1 MQCANRIR
9 TILRSLPTL
18 LSVCCLLFFAALPYA
33 GAQERKA
40 PGPVQV
46 EVKAQDGTLLSG
58 VTVFLGGRY
67 APSGADGR
75 AVFDGVPEGK
85 QRLAVEHIDY
95 DAFRGNVD
103 LAAGVRRPLGVKLNP
118 VVWSK
123 ISGKVLLEG
132 AEQPLPGV
140 RVSIAPK
147 SVKATLQGPVEFMT
161 GWDGAFVVSGL
172 PPGVYKV
179 ELSHSGCAPKSFD
192 LQVAPN
198 MQEVSWSLAPLFD
211 TVSLTVTVR
220 DGDGGKEI
228 PGARVVLAE
237 AWPRGEIAQKTTDA
251 SGSAAFAGLKIGRLN
266 RAGADGRMT
275 LSRSAVTVRAEA
287 DGYEPM
293 LVPVLLGRTAS
304 VEVQLNSAEKI
315 AAQPGNLDFSSAQ
328 RIRTGA
334 PVEFVIENA
343 GENKFFRFHLPY
355 PAWVGLD
362 ANRGQNPWLRFHLH
376 AADGTEIGNWGL
388 SGESALFDAGALP
401 AGEYVLQ
408 AREWNNNKAATL
420 PMTFTIQC
428 RWASDPHSPN
438 AELSSARAFRTG
450 EEVRGYIL
458 PRGDRNHFRF
468 EIKRPGQVRLWL
480 QRPENIWIRA
490 YLFRSDGAEI
500 ANLGCSAATA
510 EAVYRLDPGAYVV
523 DVREWNNNAA
533 SLDPYTLRIE
543 EIEDDGMDDAKQ
555 EEASVRIFRPL
566 PIASLRGGTIFPQ
579 GDRDWYQATLPS
591 AGVFKAFLLRS
602 PSVWQRITLFDTKGV
617 RLTDAGASGP
627 RGDLAWHADGP
638 ATVFLQVREWND
650 NAADPSPYI
659 LGTFFEPCDQLDA
672 QGRNDSPDTASPLE
686 LNEWTRGNLLP
697 NGDNDWFRIDVD
709 HPGILRLEGTTPP
722 GVWVRL
728 SLHGGN
734 AEQLADVGYS
744 RPSSEFTW
752 ENPVLPGAYFIRLRE
767 WNNNAS
773 NPGIYSLRA
782 VLQRSEPE
790 ESVPLAEDAVRT
802 LTPGEARPFF
812 IDHGGDRDVFLFDIA
827 QQGPFWLK
835 IWKPGNIWIR
845 ARLYDDRTGAEL
857 KKIDLSGAS
866 YNGKFEAEGP
876 TRYRLEL
883 GEWNNNA
890 YSVQPG
896 FIQVRP
902 DDAQITA
909 DEIKAVPDAVTPTLV
924 TFTRSAWA
932 HMQIPRARTI
942 EVDATGDGKTDFS
955 FRPGDTAT
963 WRYPAEGLYKAAA
976 LMQGEGGATTRLP
989 FWVDVSGPRERT
1001 GIHLTVDVPGEGQR
1015 VEDEAPARA
1024 RAMSY
1029 SGSPIARI
1037 EASVDGT
1044 QLPPA
1049 YTPPYTFEVPWKS
1062 LPRAAKEHLFT
1073 FKAVD
1078 GRGESATVER
1088 RVSISEY
1095 FGLRPADGAVLSG
1108 NQVRVSW
1115 SSGEFS
1121 PTKVRYRAK
1130 GTEEWTEIVGES
1142 GREHAVFLEDLESG
1156 TAYEFQPLGGSEEGP
1171 VRTLTRVKGLAFGK
1185 SRYGASIERT
1195 YDQRFPISVRNHA
1208 EEAMKV
1214 VLTSGKLEEE
1224 GLFIGFVGEGSEGE
1238 PFDLAPG
1245 EEREFLLVLNAQ
1257 NAVKPK
1263 HVFPVKISSANGF
1276 ADEAEVEVEV
1286 RLPVVKLEWEDLGEA
1301 PKGPGRRLRLVN
1313 RGDSLTDLSV
1323 FTDTG
1328 ELKVSPAINH
1338 GFLPSGQ
1345 SVELT
1350 VTPRLYEGFRE
1361 ARGAVT
1367 AKSIATESSF
1377 PVHLALPEGKEIFGV
1392 NLMPKMP
1399 EETADE
1405 DERVLLEARALSA
1418 AFLTP
1423 DYINASMWGNGID
1436 SNGDGRIDR
1445 WSYIDQEER
1454 ILWVGEDASGDGEI
1468 DFVRADVG
1476 FDGRF
1481 DYSALK
1487 GAKGWEET
1495 NLLDAW
1501 LEMTFT
1507 LPWNRGTYE
1516 PHDLDIVMNG
1526 QVIGTVKNAIPEGNY
1541 RFPVPASAIRF
1552 GASGEPEGNGVEI
1565 VSRHLRGG
1573 HYVVNSDFRLVTRLN
1588 AARAWTVAESREEAE
1603 AAARSMEGV
1612 IADRAKISIS
1622 SQGISLPEGGSLKA
1636 GAETTLTATLRNL
1649 GAMPGY
1655 NVGVVLSIAD
1665 PNGTERELRRS
1676 YIPFVPVTG
1685 EIPVRFTFS
1694 LPPGKHRLK
1703 LSLNPDNRP
1712 ENSAYIWAEV
1722 GGDDQRPTLD
1732 LLEPADGAKLDGTIL
1747 KIKAHAM
1754 DDVRV
1759 ARVEAKIDQGLWSRL
1774 QREADGMFT
1783 AKGVIQPGERVITV
1797 RALDGSGNVTETT
1810 AKVVVEAPLPDGE
1823 ILEPVSGST
1832 LDERHTMLKVRC
1844 EANVAAAAYR
1854 VNQGPWTPMR
1864 VTQGAAEERVALRFG
1879 KNEIEVRLL
1888 DAKRA
1893 ERVLSV
1899 DVTSTGQRAAEE
1911 DTPEKDKKDAPEIPP
1926 EAPEAHEEQEPGDET
1941 PPQMPEIPGG
1951 DEEVDSLLDQ
1961 IQELMGM
1968 PPEGETPPDHEG
1980 PEGAEDGPLPGG
1992 DDQEP
1997 ETAQDPGTIDIPDVG
2012 TVDVTGPS
2020 DFLLPAEEDEDD
2032 DSWLDAGG
2040 DLEEEE
2046 PLEPEEIEIEEEG
2059 GEDVGDEPDDEEITG
2074 EEFFTETD
2082 LFDGFDGLDEETEPL
2097 DLEAWVEPK
2106 GNPDAPEQ
2114 DPMYECPLEPFD
2126 AADTDPSSPFTP
2138 PSGLQSDPGGCVAV
2152 ETVQKDW
2159 YCTNRPNIN
2168 VKFQLPDW
2176 LKKLDLPK
2184 PGTKEYDEM
2193 VKKLLQHLR
2202 DRGIDTAAFERFQD
2216 ALIRR
2221 AGRLEHPD
2229 ELPTFLQSL
2238 GLTSMPKPSPDDVE
2252 ANKRWREAM
2261 ENGARAW
2268 YLRLLAS
2275 GDPQMIYQ
2283 GLKAR
2288 GEALGKF
2295 DEALGLAADAMMTE
2309 IKANQQLTE
2318 QALWS
2323 LPYVG
2328 PAMDVLSIITGETL
2342 SGEAMTPERAAMMLG
2357 LRGAIHGMVKLG
2369 PKGVAYLM
2377 NTETGK
2383 TMLSK
2388 FAQRTAW
2395 MGPAAMNRLS
2405 RLTGME
2411 ERQIRDL
2418 ASWTWKE
2425 LTKERHLWGNR
2436 AAAQAGAA
2444 GGNFAGSQAGQ
2455 AAKRNAEKRIAD
2467 GKKLIDKLQATTK
2480 QKEFRKLALQL
2491 QQNKTAVALANDP
2504 SVPAALRAKLNK
2516 TLQEINRRVDK
2527 NTARGIVN
2535 KVRSVNKKVED
2546 FVRTELPQAGS
2557 KAGTKIDQFL
2567 RDNPGLTREDVLFAN
2582 RVESFLRKNPGMR
2595 REDILVRSRTVSG
2608 VDPTKL
2614 GRDRD
2619 VYFQF
2624 VDRRGKVLGDVHHD
2638 IAAPI
2643 YNQKLQAATGLSSK
2657 QLDHTVTSTWHP
2669 DSYNPGRMASD
2680 GPRRQLVDDIVK
2692 GRAAGKLA
2700 RPQDIRDTVAGK
2712 AKEWFD
2718 DARRLEAAG
2727 NPSAAAEAYAE
2738 GMRQLGKAYERHVA
2752 PFLRTQNLDPAAAL
2766 PPRLK
2771 AALDI
2776 FKKVEQGTTSGAYTP
2791 EQGLRALQSLSCRT
2805 PGGGNIP
2812 MSPDKAAEDL
2822 GLFIEMMNKWMIQGR

>member
-9 TILRSLPTL
+9 TIFRSFPTL

-40 PGPVQV
+40 PGAVQV

-85 QRLAVEHIDY
+85 QRLSVEHRDY

-103 LAAGVRRPLGVKLNP
+103 LAAGVRRPLGVRLNP
-118 VVWSK
+118 VVWSQV
-123 ISGKVLLEG
+123 SGKVLLEG

-140 RVSIAPK
+140 CVSFAPK
-147 SVKATLQGPVEFMT
+147 GVKSTLQGPVQFMT
-161 GWDGAFVVSGL
+161 GWNGGFTVPGL

-179 ELSHSGCAPKSFD
+179 ELTHSGCAPKTFD

-198 MQEVSWSLAPLFD
+198 MPEVSWSLAPLFD
-211 TVSLTVTVR
+211 TASLTVTVR
-220 DGDGGKEI
+220 NGDGGKEI
-228 PGARVVLAE
+228 AGARVVLAE
-237 AWPRGEIAQKTTDA
+237 AWPRGEISQKATDA
-251 SGSAAFAGLKIGRLN
+251 SGSALFEGLKIGRLN
-266 RAGADGRMT
+266 RAGADGGMT
-275 LSRSAVTVRAEA
+275 ISRSAVTVRAEA
-287 DGYEPM
+287 EGYEPM
-293 LVPVLLGRTAS
+293 IVPVLLGRTAS
-304 VEVQLNSAEKI
+304 VEVKLNSAEKI
-315 AAQPGNLDFSSAQ
+315 AEQPGNLDFSSAQ

-362 ANRGQNPWLRFHLH
+362 ANRGQNPWIRFHLY

-388 SGESALFDAGALP
+388 SGESALFDAGPLA
-401 AGEYVLQ
+401 AGEYVLR

-438 AELSSARAFRTG
+438 ADLSSARAFRTG

-468 EIKRPGQVRLWL
+468 EIKRPGQIRVWL
-480 QRPENIWIRA
+480 QRPESIWIRA
-490 YLFRSDGAEI
+490 FLSLADGTQI
-500 ANLGCSAATA
+500 ANLGCSGATA
-510 EAVYRLDPGAYVV
+510 EAVYRLDPGAYLV

-533 SLDPYTLRIE
+533 SLDAYTLRIE

-555 EEASVRIFRPL
+555 DEASVRIFRPL
-566 PIASLRGGTIFPQ
+566 PLASLRGGTIFPQ

-602 PSVWQRITLFDTKGV
+602 PSIWQRITLFDTKGG

-627 RGDLAWHADGP
+627 RGELSWHASGP
-638 ATVFLQVREWND
+638 TTLFLQVREWND
-650 NAADPSPYI
+650 NVADPSPYI

-672 QGRNDSPDTASPLE
+672 QGRNDSPETASPLE
-686 LNEWTRGNLLP
+686 LNEWIRGNLLP

-722 GVWVRL
+722 GIWTRL
-728 SLHGGN
+728 ALHGAN

-773 NPGIYSLRA
+773 NPGIYSLRG
-782 VLQRSEPE
+782 VLLRSEPE
-790 ESVPLAEDAVRT
+790 ESVPLATDAVRT

-812 IDHGGDRDVFLFDIA
+812 IDHAGDRDVFIFDIA
-827 QQGPFWLK
+827 QQGPFWVK
-835 IWKPGNIWIR
+835 IWKPGKIWIR
-845 ARLYDDRTGAEL
+845 AFLYDDRTGAEI
-857 KKIDLSGAS
+857 KNIGLSGAS
-866 YNGKFEAEGP
+866 YNGKFEADGP

-883 GEWNNNA
+883 REWNDNA

-896 FIQVRP
+896 LVQVRP
-902 DDAQITA
+902 DDVQITG

-932 HMQIPRARTI
+932 HMQIPRARSI

-955 FRPGDTAT
+955 FRPGDSTT
-963 WRYPAEGLYKAAA
+963 WRYPAEGLYKAVA
-976 LMQGEGGATTRLP
+976 LMRGEGGATTRLP

-1001 GIHLTVDVPGEGQR
+1001 GIHLTVDSPGEGQR
-1015 VEDEAPARA
+1015 VEEEAPARA

-1037 EASVDGT
+1037 DASVDGT
-1044 QLPPA
+1044 QLPTA
-1049 YTPPYTFEVPWKS
+1049 YAPPYTFEVPWKS

-1073 FKAVD
+1073 FTAVD
-1078 GRGESATVER
+1078 GRGESATAER

-1142 GREHAVFLEDLESG
+1142 GREHAVFLADLESG

-1263 HVFPVKISSANGF
+1263 HVFPVKINSANGF

-1313 RGDSLTDLSV
+1313 KGDSLTDLSV

-1361 ARGAVT
+1361 VRGAVT
-1367 AKSIATESSF
+1367 AKAIATESSF

-1399 EETADE
+1399 EETVDE
-1405 DERVLLEARALSA
+1405 DERDLLEARALSA

-1423 DYINASMWGNGID
+1423 DYIDASMWGNGID

-1454 ILWVGEDASGDGEI
+1454 ILWSGEDASGDGEI

-1507 LPWNRGTYE
+1507 LPWNRGSYE

-1552 GASGEPEGNGVEI
+1552 GAGGEPEGNSVEI

-1603 AAARSMEGV
+1603 TAARSMEGV

-1622 SQGISLPEGGSLKA
+1622 SQGLSLPEGGSLKA

-1676 YIPFVPVTG
+1676 YFPFVPVTG
-1685 EIPVRFTFS
+1685 EVPIRFTFA

-1783 AKGVIQPGERVITV
+1783 AKGVIQPGERVISI
-1797 RALDGSGNVTETT
+1797 RALDGSGNVTEAS
-1810 AKVVVEAPLPDGE
+1810 AKIVVDAPLPDGE
-1823 ILEPVSGST
+1823 ILEPVSGSAT
-1832 LDERHTMLKVRC
+1832 DQRHTMLKVRC
-1844 EANVAAAAYR
+1844 EANVAATAYR
-1854 VNQGPWTPMR
+1854 VNQGPWTAMR
-1864 VTQGAAEERVALRFG
+1864 VAQGAVEERIPLRFG
-1879 KNEIEVRLL
+1879 KNDIEVRLL

-1893 ERVLSV
+1893 ERVLTA
-1899 DVTSTGQRAAEE
+1899 DVTSTGQRVADEE
-1911 DTPEKDKKDAPEIPP
+1911 KKEPETPP
-1926 EAPEAHEEQEPGDET
+1926 EAPKEPEEPQKPEEKEPVGET

-1951 DEEVDSLLDQ
+1951 DEEVDTLLDL

-1968 PPEGETPPDHEG
+1968 PPEGGTSPDHEG
-1980 PEGAEDGPLPGG
+1980 PEVAEDAPLPGG
-1992 DDQEP
+1992 DEKEP

-2012 TVDVTGPS
+2012 TVDVTGPF
-2020 DFLLPAEEDEDD
+2020 DFLTPPEDSEED
-2032 DSWLDAGG
+2032 DSWLDLE
-2040 DLEEEE
+2040 DEMEEEV
-2046 PLEPEEIEIEEEG
+2046 PLEAEELETVDEELAEELDTM
-2059 GEDVGDEPDDEEITG
+2059 EDSAGDEEL
-2074 EEFFTETD
+2074 FTETD
-2082 LFDGFDGLDEETEPL
+2082 LFDGVDGLEEGNDPL
-2097 DLEAWVEPK
+2097 DLEGWVEPK
-2106 GNPDAPEQ
+2106 DNPDAPEQ
-2114 DPMYECPLEPFD
+2114 DPMYECLLEPFD
-2126 AADTDPSSPFTP
+2126 AADTDPTSPFTP

-2176 LKKLDLPK
+2176 LKKLNLPK

-2193 VKKLLQHLR
+2193 VKKLLQQLR
-2202 DRGIDTAAFERFQD
+2202 DRGIDTGPFERFQA
-2216 ALIRR
+2216 ALIKR

-2238 GLTSMPKPSPDDVE
+2238 GLASMPKPSPDDVE

-2328 PAMDVLSIITGETL
+2328 PAMDVLSIVTGETL

-2405 RLTGME
+2405 KLTGME

-2436 AAAQAGAA
+2436 AATQAGAA

-2467 GKKLIDKLQATTK
+2467 GKKLIDKLQSTTDRH
-2480 QKEFRKLALQL
+2480 EFRKLALQM
-2491 QQNKTAVALANDP
+2491 QQNKTAIALINDP
-2504 SVPAALRAKLNK
+2504 AVPAAVRMKLNK
-2516 TLQEINRRVDK
+2516 TLQAMNRLTDK
-2527 NTARGIVN
+2527 RAAQGILA
-2535 KVRSVNKKVED
+2535 SAE
-2546 FVRTELPQAGS
+2546 GS
-2557 KAGTKIDQFL
+2557 KAIDSL
-2567 RDNPGLTREDVLFAN
+2567 LKKNPGLKKGDV
-2582 RVESFLRKNPGMR
+2582 V
-2595 REDILVRSRTVSG
+2595 VRSRTVTG
-2608 VDPTKL
+2608 VDPTKT

-2619 VYFQF
+2619 VWFQF
-2624 VDRRGKVLGDVHHD
+2624 VTKDGKVLSDVHHN

-2643 YNQKLQAATGLSSK
+2643 YGRELQAVTGLTPK
-2657 QLDHTVTSTWHP
+2657 QLDHTVTSVWHP
-2669 DSYNPGRMASD
+2669 DSYNPGRMTSD
-2680 GPRRQLVDDIVK
+2680 AAREQMVDDIVK

-2700 RPQDIRDTVAGK
+2700 RPQDIRDTVIGK
-2712 AKEWFD
+2712 AKERFE

-2727 NPSAAAEAYAE
+2727 NPSAAADAYAE
-2738 GMRQLGKAYERHVA
+2738 GMRQLGKDYERHVA
-2752 PFLRTQNLDPAAAL
+2752 PYLRSQNLDPTAAL

-2791 EQGLRALQSLSCRT
+2791 EQGLRALQSLSCKT

-2812 MSPDKAAEDL
+2812 MSPDKAAEDM

>member
-1 MQCANRIR
+1 MV
-9 TILRSLPTL
+9 ILFHGLVFP
-18 LSVCCLLFFAALPYA
+18 ALPPEA

-40 PGPVQV
+40 PGPVNV
-46 EVKAQDGTLLSG
+46 EVKTQDGTLLSG

-85 QRLAVEHIDY
+85 QRLVVEHIDH

-103 LAAGVRRPLGVKLNP
+103 LAAGLRRPLGVRLNP
-118 VVWSK
+118 VSWTQV
-123 ISGKVLLEG
+123 SGKVLLEG

-140 RVSIAPK
+140 RVSITPK
-147 SVKATLQGPVEFMT
+147 SVKSTLQGPVQFMT
-161 GWDGAFVVSGL
+161 GWNGDFTVPGL
-172 PPGVYKV
+172 PPGVYTI
-179 ELSHSGCAPKSFD
+179 ELSHAGCLRKSFD

-198 MQEVSWSLAPLFD
+198 MPEVSWSLAPFFD
-211 TVSLTVTVR
+211 TTSFAVTVK

-237 AWPRGEIAQKTTDA
+237 AWPRGEIAEKTTEGN
-251 SGSAAFAGLKIGRLN
+251 GSAIFEGLKIGRLN
-266 RAGADGRMT
+266 RAGANGRMAI
-275 LSRSAVTVRAEA
+275 SRNAVTVRVEAE
-287 DGYEPM
+287 GYEPM
-293 LVPVLLGRTAS
+293 VVPVFLGRTAS
-304 VEVQLNSAEKI
+304 VEVKLNSTEAIGEQ
-315 AAQPGNLDFSSAQ
+315 AGNLDFPSAR

-334 PVEFVIENA
+334 PVEFVLEKP
-343 GENKFFRFHLPY
+343 GENRFFRFYLPNS
-355 PAWVGLD
+355 AWVGLE
-362 ANRGQNPWLRFHLH
+362 ANRGQNPWIRFHLFK
-376 AADGTEIGNWGL
+376 ADGTEAGNWGL
-388 SGESALFDAGALP
+388 SAESSLLDVGPLP
-401 AGEYVLQ
+401 AGEYVLR
-408 AREWNNNKAATL
+408 AREWNNNVAATS
-420 PMTFTIQC
+420 PMTFTIRC
-428 RWASDPHSPN
+428 VWAPDPHEPN
-438 AELSSARAFRTG
+438 SAFSSARVFQTG

-458 PRGDRNHFRF
+458 PRGERNHFRF
-468 EIKRPGQVRLWL
+468 EIRRPGQTRISL
-480 QRPENIWIRA
+480 QRPENIWIRSII
-490 YLFRSDGAEI
+490 YSFDGSEI
-500 ANLGCSAATA
+500 ANLGCSGPSA
-510 EAVYRLDPGAYVV
+510 EGVYRLDPGVYVAE
-523 DVREWNNNAA
+523 VREWNNLAA
-533 SLDPYTLRIE
+533 SLDPFTLRIE

-555 EEASVRIFRPL
+555 EAGAIRVFRTLPL
-566 PIASLRGGTIFPQ
+566 GALRGGTILPQ
-579 GDRDWYQATLPS
+579 GDRDWYQVTLPN
-591 AGVFKAFLLRS
+591 AGVLKTFLLRS
-602 PSVWQRITLFDTKGV
+602 PSVWQRLALFDTKGQ
-617 RLTDAGASGP
+617 RLTDAGVSGP
-627 RGDLAWHADGP
+627 RGDISFHAPGP
-638 ATVFLQVREWND
+638 MTLFLQVREWND
-650 NAADPSPYI
+650 NAADSSPYI
-659 LGTFFEPCDQLDA
+659 LGTFFEPCDQIDA
-672 QGRNDSPDTASPLE
+672 QGRNDSPETASPLE
-686 LNEWTRGNLLP
+686 LNEWVRGNLLP
-697 NGDNDWFRIDVD
+697 NGDNDWYRIDVD
-709 HPGILRLEGTTPP
+709 FPGILRLEGTTPP
-722 GVWVRL
+722 GIWVRL
-728 SLHGGN
+728 ALHGGN
-734 AEQLADVGYS
+734 AERLADVGLS
-744 RPSSEFTW
+744 RPSSDFTW
-752 ENPVLPGAYFIRLRE
+752 ENPVFPGAYFIRLQE

-773 NPGIYSLRA
+773 NPGAYSLRA
-782 VLQRSEPE
+782 VLLRAEPE
-790 ESVPLAEDAVRT
+790 ETVPPAVDAPRVLALGD
-802 LTPGEARPFF
+802 ARPFS
-812 IDHGGDRDVFLFDIA
+812 IDFAGDRDVFSFDIP

-835 IWKPGNIWIR
+835 ILKPANIWIR
-845 ARLYDDRTGAEL
+845 GFLYDDRTGAE
-857 KKIDLSGAS
+857 IRNMGISGPS
-866 YNGKFEAEGP
+866 WFEKFEATGP
-876 TRYRLEL
+876 ARYRLEL
-883 GEWNNNA
+883 REWNNNA
-890 YSVQPG
+890 FSVQPG
-896 FIQVRP
+896 FVQVRL
-902 DDAQITA
+902 DDAPIA
-909 DEIKAVPDAVTPTLV
+909 SDEIKAVADAVSPTLV
-924 TFTRSAWA
+924 TFIRSAWPY
-932 HMQIPRARTI
+932 MKMPRARII
-942 EVDATGDGKTDFS
+942 EVDATGDGKIDFS
-955 FRPGDTAT
+955 FLPEDSAT
-963 WRYPAEGLYKAAA
+963 WRYPAEGLYQAVAW
-976 LMQGEGGATTRLP
+976 MHGDGGTVTRFP

-1001 GIHLTVDVPGEGQR
+1001 GVHLTVDFPGEGQN
-1015 VEDEAPARA
+1015 VEEESPARA

-1029 SGSPIARI
+1029 SGSPISRI
-1037 EASVDGT
+1037 EASVDGVP
-1044 QLPPA
+1044 LPTA
-1049 YTPPYTFEVPWKS
+1049 YASPYTFEVPWKT
-1062 LPRAAKEHLFT
+1062 LPRASKQHLFKFT
-1073 FKAVD
+1073 AVD
-1078 GRGESATVER
+1078 GRGESAAVER
-1088 RVSISEY
+1088 RVSLSEY

-1115 SSGEFS
+1115 SSGEFT
-1121 PTKVRYRAK
+1121 PTKVRYRTK
-1130 GTEEWTEIVGES
+1130 GAEEWKEIEGES
-1142 GREHAVFLEDLESG
+1142 GREHAVFLADLESG

-1171 VRTLTRVKGLAFGK
+1171 VRTLTRVKGLAFGR

-1208 EEAMKV
+1208 EEALKV
-1214 VLTSGKLEEE
+1214 VLTSGKLDEE

-1257 NAVKPK
+1257 NVLKPK

-1286 RLPVVKLEWEDLGEA
+1286 RLPVVKLEWEDLGETA
-1301 PKGPGRRLRLVN
+1301 KGPGRRLRLVN

-1323 FTDTG
+1323 AADTG
-1328 ELKVSPAINH
+1328 DLKISPAINH

-1345 SVELT
+1345 SVEIT

-1361 ARGAVT
+1361 VRGSVA
-1367 AKSIATESSF
+1367 AKAIATESSF

-1392 NLMPKMP
+1392 TLMPKMP
-1399 EETADE
+1399 EETMDE
-1405 DERVLLEARALSA
+1405 EERDLLEARALSA
-1418 AFLTP
+1418 AFLRP

-1445 WSYIDQEER
+1445 WSYADKEER
-1454 ILWVGEDASGDGEI
+1454 ILWIGEDANGDGEI
-1468 DFVRADVG
+1468 DFVRADAG

-1487 GAKGWEET
+1487 GPKGWEET

-1507 LPWNRGTYE
+1507 LPWNRGSYE

-1552 GASGEPEGNGVEI
+1552 GANGEPEGNGIEI

-1622 SQGISLPEGGSLKA
+1622 SQGLSLPDGGSLKA

-1649 GAMPGY
+1649 GALPGY

-1665 PNGTERELRRS
+1665 PDGKERELRRR
-1676 YIPFVPVTG
+1676 YLPFVPVTG
-1685 EIPVRFTFS
+1685 EVPVHFTFA

-1722 GGDDQRPTLD
+1722 GGDEQRPTLD
-1732 LLEPADGAKLDGTIL
+1732 LLEPVDGAQLNDTIL
-1747 KIKAHAM
+1747 RLKVRAT

-1759 ARVEAKIDQGLWSRL
+1759 ARAEAKIDQGLWSRL
-1774 QREADGMFT
+1774 QRETDGIFT
-1783 AKGVIQPGERVITV
+1783 AKGVIQPGERLITV
-1797 RALDGSGNVTETT
+1797 RAVDGSGNITETS
-1810 AKVVVEAPLPDGE
+1810 AKVIVDSPLPDGE
-1823 ILEPVSGST
+1823 IIEPVSGGAT
-1832 LDERHTMLKVRC
+1832 DERYTMLKVRC
-1844 EANVAAAAYR
+1844 EENVAAAAYR
-1854 VNQGPWTPMR
+1854 VNQGPWTAMP
-1864 VTQGAAEERVALRFG
+1864 VAQGKAEERVSLRFG
-1879 KNEIEVRLL
+1879 KNDIEVRLL

-1893 ERVLSV
+1893 ERVLSA
-1899 DVTSTGQRAAEE
+1899 DVTSTGQRTAKDEKDEPKALPE
-1911 DTPEKDKKDAPEIPP
+1911 TPEAEKPERVRPDGSISP
-1926 EAPEAHEEQEPGDET
+1926 ET
-1941 PPQMPEIPGG
+1941 PVIPEG
-1951 DEEVDSLLDQ
+1951 DEEVDTLLDL
-1961 IQELMGM
+1961 IQELMGL
-1968 PPEGETPPDHEG
+1968 PPEGEDDSLPEDEKKDTAATPDSG
-1980 PEGAEDGPLPGG
+1980 K
-1992 DDQEP
+1992 
-1997 ETAQDPGTIDIPDVG
+1997 IDIPDVG

-2020 DFLLPAEEDEDD
+2020 DFLLPPEAEEDD
-2032 DSWLDAGG
+2032 DSWFYDLEDFEEEESPDMDDLGIVDEDLMNELD
-2040 DLEEEE
+2040 DLEESADY
-2046 PLEPEEIEIEEEG
+2046 
-2059 GEDVGDEPDDEEITG
+2059 ED
-2074 EEFFTETD
+2074 FFTEAD
-2082 LFDGFDGLDEETEPL
+2082 FFDGFDEELEPL
-2097 DLEAWVEPK
+2097 DLEDWVEPED
-2106 GNPDAPEQ
+2106 NPDAPEQ

-2126 AADTDPSSPFTP
+2126 ETDVGPGAPFTP
-2138 PSGLQSDPGGCVAV
+2138 PSGLRSDPGGCVAV
-2152 ETVQKDW
+2152 ESVQKDW

-2202 DRGIDTAAFERFQD
+2202 DRGIDTAAFERFQE

-2221 AGRLEHPD
+2221 AGLLEHPD

-2238 GLTSMPKPSPDDVE
+2238 GLASIPKPSPEDVE
-2252 ANKRWREAM
+2252 ATKRWREAM

-2275 GDPQMIYQ
+2275 GDPQMIYE

-2288 GEALGKF
+2288 GDAFGKF
-2295 DEALGLAADAMMTE
+2295 DEALGLSADAMMTA
-2309 IKANQQLTE
+2309 IKANQQLAE
-2318 QALWS
+2318 QILWS

-2328 PAMDVLSIITGETL
+2328 PAMDILSIVTGETL

-2357 LRGAIHGMVKLG
+2357 LRGAIHGLVRYG

-2383 TMLSK
+2383 TMLAK

-2455 AAKRNAEKRIAD
+2455 AAKRNLEKRIAD
-2467 GKKLIDKLQATTK
+2467 GKKLIDKLQSATNRH
-2480 QKEFRKLALQL
+2480 EFRRLALQA
-2491 QQNKTAVALANDP
+2491 QQSKTAIALLNDP
-2504 SVPAALRAKLNK
+2504 SVPAALRMKLNK
-2516 TLQEINRRVDK
+2516 TLQAMNRLTDK
-2527 NTARGIVN
+2527 RTAQGILA
-2535 KVRSVNKKVED
+2535 SAE
-2546 FVRTELPQAGS
+2546 GS
-2557 KAGTKIDQFL
+2557 KAIDSL
-2567 RDNPGLTREDVLFAN
+2567 
-2582 RVESFLRKNPGMR
+2582 LRKNPGLKKG
-2595 REDILVRSRTVSG
+2595 DIVVRSRTVSG
-2608 VDPTKL
+2608 VDPTKT

-2619 VYFQF
+2619 VWFQF
-2624 VDRRGKVLGDVHHD
+2624 VTKDGKVLGDVHHN
-2638 IAAPI
+2638 ISSPI
-2643 YNQKLQAATGLSSK
+2643 YGRELQAVTGLTAK
-2657 QLDHTVTSTWHP
+2657 QLDHTVTSVWHP
-2669 DSYNPGRMASD
+2669 DSYNPGRMTSD
-2680 GPRRQLVDDIVK
+2680 AAREKMVDDIVR

-2738 GMRQLGKAYERHVA
+2738 GMRQLGKDFNRHVE
-2752 PFLRTQNLDPAAAL
+2752 PFLKSRGIDPAAAL

-2776 FKKVEQGTTSGAYTP
+2776 FKKVEQGATSGGYTP
-2791 EQGLRALQSLSCRT
+2791 EQGLRALRSLSCRT

-2812 MSPDKAAEDL
+2812 MSPDKAADDL

>member
-1 MQCANRIR
+1 MQCANRNR
-9 TILRSLPTL
+9 NCFRSIPTF

-33 GAQERKA
+33 GGQERKA

-46 EVKAQDGTLLSG
+46 EVKAQDGAFLSG

-85 QRLAVEHIDY
+85 QRLIVEHFNY
-95 DAFRGNVD
+95 DAFRRDVD
-103 LAAGVRRPLGVKLNP
+103 LAEGLRPPLDVKLNP

-123 ISGKVLLEG
+123 VAGKVLLEG
-132 AEQPLPGV
+132 VEQPLPGV
-140 RVSIAPK
+140 RVSFVPK
-147 SVKATLQGPVEFMT
+147 SVNATLQGPVEFMT
-161 GWDGAFVVSGL
+161 GWDGAFTVSGI
-172 PPGVYKV
+172 PPGVYTI
-179 ELSHSGCAPKSFD
+179 ELSHSGCASKTFD

-198 MQEVSWSLAPLFD
+198 MPEVSWSLAPLFEMA
-211 TVSLTVTVR
+211 SLAVTVR

-228 PGARVVLAE
+228 AGARVVLAE
-237 AWPRGEIAQKTTDA
+237 AWPRGEIAQKMTDA
-251 SGSAAFAGLKIGRLN
+251 SGTAAFDGLKIGRLN
-266 RAGADGRMT
+266 RAGADGGMMICRG
-275 LSRSAVTVRAEA
+275 AVTVRVEAE
-287 DGYEPM
+287 GYESM
-293 LVPVLLGRTAS
+293 LVPVHLGRTAS
-304 VEVQLNSAEKI
+304 AEMTLNSAEKI
-315 AAQPGNLDFSSAQ
+315 AEQPGNLDFSSAQ
-328 RIRTGA
+328 RVRTGA

-362 ANRGQNPWLRFHLH
+362 ANRGQNPWIRFLLH
-376 AADGTEIGNWGL
+376 AADGTELGNWGL
-388 SGESALFDAGALP
+388 SGESALFDAGPLP

-408 AREWNNNKAATL
+408 AREWNNNTAA
-420 PMTFTIQC
+420 PSRMTFTIQC

-438 AELSSARAFRTG
+438 SELSSARALRTG

-458 PRGDRNHFRF
+458 PRGDRNHYRF
-468 EIKRPGQVRLWL
+468 EVKRPGQVRLWL

-490 YLFRSDGAEI
+490 FFSRADGAEI
-500 ANLGCSAATA
+500 ANLGCSGTTA

-523 DVREWNNNAA
+523 DVREWNDNAA

-543 EIEDDGMDDAKQ
+543 EIEDDGFDDAKQ

-566 PIASLRGGTIFPQ
+566 PLGLLHGGTIFPQ
-579 GDRDWYQATLPS
+579 NDRDWYQATLPS
-591 AGVFKAFLLRS
+591 AGVFKAFLLRA
-602 PSVWQRITLFDTKGV
+602 PSIWQRVTLFDTKGG
-617 RLTDAGASGP
+617 RLTDAAVSGA
-627 RGDLAWHADGP
+627 RGELSWHASGP
-638 ATVFLQVREWND
+638 ATVFLQVKEWND

-672 QGRNDSPDTASPLE
+672 QGRNDSPEMASPLE

-697 NGDNDWFRIDVD
+697 NGDNDWFRVDVD
-709 HPGILRLEGTTPP
+709 HPGILRLEGMTPP
-722 GVWVRL
+722 GIWTRL
-728 SLHGGN
+728 ALHGAN
-734 AEQLADVGYS
+734 AEQLADVGIS
-744 RPSSEFTW
+744 KPSSEFAW
-752 ENPVLPGAYFIRLRE
+752 EQPVLPGAYFIRLWE
-767 WNNNAS
+767 WNDNAS
-773 NPGIYSLRA
+773 NPGMYSLRT
-782 VLQRSEPE
+782 VLQRAEPE
-790 ESVPLAEDAVRT
+790 ESVPLASDAVRT

-812 IDHGGDRDVFLFDIA
+812 IDQAGDRDVFVFDIA

-835 IWKPGNIWIR
+835 IWKPGTIWIR
-845 ARLYDDRTGAEL
+845 ARLSDERTGAEL
-857 KKIDLSGAS
+857 KTIDLSGAS
-866 YNGKFEAEGP
+866 YNEKLEADGP
-876 TRYRLEL
+876 TRYKLEL
-883 GEWNNNA
+883 REWNDNA
-890 YSVQPG
+890 SSVQPG
-896 FIQVRP
+896 FVQVRL

-909 DEIKAVPDAVTPTLV
+909 DEIKAIPDAVEPTLV

-932 HMQIPRARTI
+932 HLQLPCADSI
-942 EVDATGDGKTDFS
+942 EVDATGDGKIDFS

-963 WRYPAEGLYKAAA
+963 WRYPAEGLYKGVA
-976 LMQGEGGATTRLP
+976 LMRGEGGATTRLP

-1015 VEDEAPARA
+1015 MEEEAPARA

-1044 QLPPA
+1044 RLPTA

-1088 RVSISEY
+1088 RVSLSEY
-1095 FGLRPADGAVLSG
+1095 FGLRPTDGAVLSG
-1108 NQVRVSW
+1108 NHVRVSW

-1142 GREHAVFLEDLESG
+1142 GREHAVFLADLESG
-1156 TAYEFQPLGGSEEGP
+1156 MAYEFQPLGGSEEGP
-1171 VRTLTRVKGLAFGK
+1171 VRTLTRVKGLAFGR
-1185 SRYGASIERT
+1185 SRYGASIERS

-1208 EEAMKV
+1208 EETMNV
-1214 VLTSGKLEEE
+1214 VLTSGKLEED

-1257 NAVKPK
+1257 NVVKPK

-1313 RGDSLTDLSV
+1313 KGDSLTDLSV

-1328 ELKVSPAINH
+1328 DLKISPAISH

-1345 SVELT
+1345 SVEIA

-1367 AKSIATESSF
+1367 AKAVATESSF

-1399 EETADE
+1399 EETMDE
-1405 DERVLLEARALSA
+1405 DERALLEARALSA

-1423 DYINASMWGNGID
+1423 DYIDASMWGHGID
-1436 SNGDGRIDR
+1436 SNGDGRIDQ
-1445 WSYIDQEER
+1445 WSSIDQEER
-1454 ILWVGEDASGDGEI
+1454 ILWIGEDANGDGEI
-1468 DFVRADVG
+1468 DFVRADIG

-1487 GAKGWEET
+1487 GEKGWEET

-1507 LPWNRGTYE
+1507 LPWNRGSYE

-1526 QVIGTVKNAIPEGNY
+1526 QIIGTVKNAIPEGNY

-1552 GASGEPEGNGVEI
+1552 GANGEPEGNGVEI
-1565 VSRHLRGG
+1565 ISRHLRGG

-1588 AARAWTVAESREEAE
+1588 AARAWTVAGSRDEAE
-1603 AAARSMEGV
+1603 AATRSMEGV
-1612 IADRAKISIS
+1612 IAGRAKISIS

-1636 GAETTLTATLRNL
+1636 GAETVLNATLRNL
-1649 GAMPGY
+1649 GATPGY

-1665 PNGTERELRRS
+1665 PNGAERELRRS
-1676 YIPFVPVTG
+1676 HIPFVPVTG
-1685 EIPVRFTFS
+1685 EVPVRFLFA

-1703 LSLNPDNRP
+1703 LSLTQDDGP

-1722 GGDDQRPTLD
+1722 DGDDQRPTLD
-1732 LLEPADGAKLDGTIL
+1732 LLEPLDGARLEETIL

-1783 AKGVIQPGERVITV
+1783 AKGTIQPGERVITV
-1797 RALDGSGNVTETT
+1797 RALDGSGNVTEAS
-1810 AKVVVEAPLPDGE
+1810 AKIIVDAPLPDGE
-1823 ILEPVSGST
+1823 MLEPVSGGAT
-1832 LDERHTMLKVRC
+1832 DQRHTMLKVRC

-1864 VTQGAAEERVALRFG
+1864 VAQGTAEERIPLRFG
-1879 KNEIEVRLL
+1879 KNDIEVRLL
-1888 DAKRA
+1888 DSKRA

-1899 DVTSTGQRAAEE
+1899 DVTSSGQRAAPEE
-1911 DTPEKDKKDAPEIPP
+1911 KEEPKTPP
-1926 EAPEAHEEQEPGDET
+1926 EP
-1941 PPQMPEIPGG
+1941 PEIPGG
-1951 DEEVDSLLDQ
+1951 DEEVDALLDQ

-1968 PPEGETPPDHEG
+1968 SPEGGMPPDHG
-1980 PEGAEDGPLPGG
+1980 PEGAEDAPRPGG
-1992 DDQEP
+1992 DGKEP
-1997 ETAQDPGTIDIPDVG
+1997 ETVPDVGRIDIPDVG

-2020 DFLLPAEEDEDD
+2020 DFLMPPEEDEGEDR
-2032 DSWLDAGG
+2032 LDF
-2040 DLEEEE
+2040 EEEMKEEE
-2046 PLEPEEIEIEEEG
+2046 PLEA
-2059 GEDVGDEPDDEEITG
+2059 EPLEPVDEELAEELDDMEDSTDEG
-2074 EEFFTETD
+2074 ELFTETD
-2082 LFDGFDGLDEETEPL
+2082 LFDGVNGLDEGGGPL
-2097 DLEAWVEPK
+2097 DLEGWVESK
-2106 GNPDAPEQ
+2106 DNPDAPEQ
-2114 DPMYECPLEPFD
+2114 DPMCECLLEPFD

-2138 PSGLQSDPGGCVAV
+2138 PSGLKSDPGGCVAV

-2159 YCTNRPNIN
+2159 YCTNRPNIS

-2184 PGTKEYDEM
+2184 PGTKEFDEM
-2193 VKKLLQHLR
+2193 AKKLLQQLR
-2202 DRGIDTAAFERFQD
+2202 DRGIDTAAFERFQET
-2216 ALIRR
+2216 LIKRV
-2221 AGRLEHPD
+2221 ARLEHPD

-2238 GLTSMPKPSPDDVE
+2238 GLVSMPKPSPDDVE

-2309 IKANQQLTE
+2309 IKANQELTE

-2328 PAMDVLSIITGETL
+2328 PAMDVLSIVTGETL

-2405 RLTGME
+2405 KLTGME

-2418 ASWTWKE
+2418 VSWTWKA
-2425 LTKERHLWGNR
+2425 LTKERHLWGSR

-2444 GGNFAGSQAGQ
+2444 GGSFAGSQAGQ
-2455 AAKRNAEKRIAD
+2455 AAKRNAERRIAD
-2467 GKKLIDKLQATTK
+2467 GKKLIDKLQSATDRH
-2480 QKEFRKLALQL
+2480 EFRKLALQV
-2491 QQNKTAVALANDP
+2491 QQSKTAIALINDP
-2504 SVPAALRAKLNK
+2504 AIPATVRVKLNK
-2516 TLQEINRRVDK
+2516 TLQAMNRLTDK
-2527 NTARGIVN
+2527 RAAQGILASAEGG
-2535 KVRSVNKKVED
+2535 KAIEQLLKK
-2546 FVRTELPQAGS
+2546 
-2557 KAGTKIDQFL
+2557 
-2567 RDNPGLTREDVLFAN
+2567 NPGL
-2582 RVESFLRKNPGMR
+2582 KK
-2595 REDILVRSRTVSG
+2595 EDIVVRSRTVSG
-2608 VDPTKL
+2608 VDPTRT

-2619 VYFQF
+2619 VWFQF
-2624 VDRRGKVLGDVHHD
+2624 VTKDGKVLSDVHHD
-2638 IAAPI
+2638 IAATI
-2643 YNQKLQAATGLSSK
+2643 YGRELQAVTGLTPK
-2657 QLDHTVTSTWHP
+2657 QLDHTVTSVWHP
-2669 DSYNPGRMASD
+2669 DSYNPGRMTSD
-2680 GPRRQLVDDIVK
+2680 AARDQMVDDIVK
-2692 GRAAGKLA
+2692 GRAAGNLA

-2738 GMRQLGKAYERHVA
+2738 GMRQLGKDYERHVA
-2752 PFLRTQNLDPAAAL
+2752 PYLRSQNLDPAAVL

-2791 EQGLRALQSLSCRT
+2791 EQGLRALQSLPCRT
-2805 PGGGNIP
+2805 PGGGTIP
-2812 MSPDKAAEDL
+2812 MSPDKAADDL
-2822 GLFIEMMNKWMIQGR
+2822 GFFIEMMNKWMIQGR